1 MPKANKIVHLSTVH
15 PVQDTRILYKEVW
28 SLAVNNFE
36 VMLAAQCKKTQES
49 FEGIKILCLPTPK
62 NRFSRF
68 FGSAYR
74 ACKLSLRERA
84 DVYHFHDPELIPVG
98 LLLRVMG
105 KKVVYDVHEDLPRQ
119 ILSKHWIPSMFRGLV
134 SKTAAI
140 TEWIAAKFMSGIVAA
155 TPAIA
160 KRFPLHKTVVVQN
173 FPLLSEFDDADGIPY
188 QERPM
193 QIAYIGGITSI
204 RGAEEMVRAMEYLP
218 LRLEARLILAGVFSP
233 PELQGKVSSL
243 PGWKHVE
250 YLGWQDRSGVYRV
263 LASARVGVHVVHPI
277 DNYKEGYP
285 TKVFEYMA
293 AGVPVVVSD
302 FPLFREIVERTGA
315 GLTVDPMDPKAIA
328 SAVRWLL
335 ENPDE
340 AEKMGKRG
348 REVVLKKYN
357 WEREAQRLIGLYQ
370 RLLGRVVC

>member
-49 FEGIKILCLPTPK
+49 LEGIKILCLPTPK

-74 ACKLSLRERA
+74 ACMLSLHERA

-160 KRFPLHKTVVVQN
+160 KRFPAHKTVVVQN
-173 FPLLSEFDDADGIPY
+173 FPLLSEFEDVDGIPY
-188 QERPM
+188 QDRPM
-193 QIAYIGGITSI
+193 QIAYVGGISAI
-204 RGAEEMVRAMEYLP
+204 RGAREMIRAMEYLP
-218 LRLEARLILAGVFSP
+218 EKLRARLAMAGAFSP
-233 PELQGKVSSL
+233 PELEGEIRKL
-243 PGWKHVE
+243 PGWHYVDF
-250 YLGWQDRSGVYRV
+250 LGWQDRRSVAKLLGR
-263 LASARVGVHVVHPI
+263 SRVGLVLFHPEP
-277 DNYKEGYP
+277 NHMEAQPNKL
-285 TKVFEYMA
+285 FEYMA
-293 AGVPVVVSD
+293 AGIPVVASN
-302 FPLFREIVERTGA
+302 FPLWREIVEGDGC
-315 GLTVDPMDPKAIA
+315 GLTVDPRDPKAIA
-328 SAVRWLL
+328 EAIQWLL
-335 ENPDE
+335 EHPKE
-340 AEKMGKRG
+340 AEEMGKRG
-348 REVVLKKYN
+348 RRAVLEKYN
-357 WEREAQRLIGLYQ
+357 WDREAEKLLDLYR
-370 RLLGRVVC
+370 RLLAR